1 MAEPG
6 ADRTYIPAAGHD
18 WLLPFYDPLWKLMGG
33 DSTRRATIER
43 AALEPGQRVLDIGC
57 GTGSL
62 AILIRRLHPEV
73 EVVGLDPDPKAL
85 ARAARKARAAGVSL
99 QLDRGFSDELPYPEA
114 RFDRVFSSFM
124 FHHLDAE
131 VKRKTLLETR
141 RVLAPGGVL
150 HLVDFGGSGHSHGA
164 LARLLHSREHLR
176 DHFDGGLPALMAEAG
191 YAEPT
196 ELEQRATLFGRMVHY
211 RASVPAR

>member
-1 MAEPG
+1 MGEAR
-6 ADRTYIPAAGHD
+6 RTYIPAAGHG
-18 WLLPFYDPLWKLMGG
+18 WLLPFYDPLWKLLGG
-33 DSTRRATIER
+33 DSTRRALIDR

-62 AILIRRLHPEV
+62 AVLIVRLHPEV

-85 ARAARKARAAGVSL
+85 ARARRKAEAAGVSL

-124 FHHLDAE
+124 FHHLDSE
-131 VKRKTLLETR
+131 VKRKTLRETR
-141 RVLAPGGVL
+141 RVLMPGGSL
-150 HLVDFGGSGHSHGA
+150 HLVDFGGSAHSHGP
-164 LARLLHSREHLR
+164 LARFLHSREHLHDNFEGR
-176 DHFDGGLPALMAEAG
+176 IPALMGEAG

-196 ELEQRATLFGRMVHY
+196 ELDQKATLFGHVAHY